1 MEILGVDVGGSGIKA
16 GLVDST
22 TGELTSDR
30 IRIDTPQ
37 PASIEAVTDVIAE
50 LSSRLESES
59 PRIGVAFPARIK
71 NGIVTTATN
80 IGKEFI
86 GTQFDSVLSSALGK
100 QVTVLNDADAAG
112 LAEIRFGAGVDRE
125 GVVIMI
131 TVGTGLGTALFVD
144 GILVPGTELGHL
156 KLKKKLADS
165 YASDSGR
172 KDDDLS
178 WEDWAKRFQRY
189 LDRVEF
195 LFAPDLI
202 IIGGGIS
209 KASKK
214 TEYFHYLSTKA
225 DLVTASL
232 GNNAGIVGAA
242 CAVIDK

>member
-16 GLVDST
+16 GLVNSS
-22 TGELTSDR
+22 TGELTSER
-30 IRIDTPQ
+30 MRIDTPQ
-37 PASIEAVTDVIAE
+37 PASIEAVQNVIVE
-50 LSSRLESES
+50 LSSKLETDF
-59 PRIGVAFPARIK
+59 PRVGVAFPARVK
-71 NGIVTTATN
+71 NGIITTATN

-86 GTQFDSVLSSALGK
+86 GTQFDSILSSALEK

-112 LAEIRFGAGVDRE
+112 LAEMRFGAGAGRPGIVM
-125 GVVIMI
+125 MI

-144 GILVPGTELGHL
+144 GTLVPGTELGHL

-165 YASDSGR
+165 YASDSAR
-172 KDDDLS
+172 KEDELS
-178 WEDWAKRFQRY
+178 WEEWAERFQKY

-202 IIGGGIS
+202 ILGGGLS
-209 KASKK
+209 KPSKK
-214 TEYFHYLSTKA
+214 PDYFHLLSTKA

-242 CAVIDK
+242 CSVIDT